1 MTVCAPEWICVHYS
15 SLIKSILKLNSPLCC
30 IQTKAACCSIAP
42 PGGHTLLCCHISIS
56 LPISFQSKRPVLF
69 PFHSCDPVADSL
81 SHFPHNLTVYLSLS
95 AALSLLFL
103 PYNFIYDDGP
113 FPLTQSVS
121 LSVRHSFFFLKAC
134 LPHLTTLVCI
144 SLPLWS
150 CLCRPPFSD
159 CFFPLSLPLLD

>member
-15 SLIKSILKLNSPLCC
+15 SLIKSVLKLNSPLCC

-42 PGGHTLLCCHISIS
+42 PGGHTLLCCYISIS

-69 PFHSCDPVADSL
+69 PFRSCDRVADSL

-103 PYNFIYDDGP
+103 PYNFIYGDGP

-121 LSVRHSFFFLKAC
+121 LSVRHSFFFYKGLSTTSHRAC
-134 LPHLTTLVCI
+134 LYFSSPVIVLV
-144 SLPLWS
+144 SPPL
-150 CLCRPPFSD
+150 
-159 CFFPLSLPLLD
+159 

>member
-15 SLIKSILKLNSPLCC
+15 SLIKSVLKLNSPLCC

-42 PGGHTLLCCHISIS
+42 PGGRTLLCCYISIS

-69 PFHSCDPVADSL
+69 PFRSCDRVADSL
-81 SHFPHNLTVYLSLS
+81 SHFPHNLSIYHCLPLYLFYSFLIILFM
-95 AALSLLFL
+95 AMALFL
-103 PYNFIYDDGP
+103 
-113 FPLTQSVS
+113 LLSQS
-121 LSVRHSFFFLKAC
+121 LSVRHSFFFIKAC
-134 LPHLTTLVCI
+134 LPHLTALVCI

-159 CFFPLSLPLLD
+159 CFLPLSLPLLD

>member
-15 SLIKSILKLNSPLCC
+15 SLIKSVLKLNSPLCC

-42 PGGHTLLCCHISIS
+42 PGGHTLLCCYISIS

-69 PFHSCDPVADSL
+69 PFRSCDRVADSL

-103 PYNFIYDDGP
+103 PYNFIYGDGP

-121 LSVRHSFFFLKAC
+121 VSSSLLFFYKGLSTTSHRTC
-134 LPHLTTLVCI
+134 LYFSSPVIVLV
-144 SLPLWS
+144 SPPL
-150 CLCRPPFSD
+150 
-159 CFFPLSLPLLD
+159 

>member
-15 SLIKSILKLNSPLCC
+15 SLIKSVLKLNSPLCC

-42 PGGHTLLCCHISIS
+42 PGGHTLLCCYISIS

-69 PFHSCDPVADSL
+69 PFRSCDRDSL

-103 PYNFIYDDGP
+103 PYNFIYGDGP

-121 LSVRHSFFFLKAC
+121 VSSSLLFFYKGRSTTSHRAC
-134 LPHLTTLVCI
+134 LYFSSPVIVLV
-144 SLPLWS
+144 SPPL
-150 CLCRPPFSD
+150 
-159 CFFPLSLPLLD
+159 